1 MKYRVVEL
9 EITSAYLLSLSRY
22 LVGFRR
28 ARTQGGLAEQ
38 MGRENERLAARVR
51 QYPPRSAALKRF
63 KDPRLDNPTDPGES
77 LDVLRNYLVAR
88 KPQAW
93 SEGLMAS
100 IPSTTFARPSNLPL
114 LLISLPRIVVN
125 NT

>member
-1 MKYRVVEL
+1 MVVEL
-9 EITSAYLLSLSRY
+9 EITRAYLLSLSRY
-22 LVGFRR
+22 SVGFRR
-28 ARTQGGLAEQ
+28 ARSQGGLAEQ

-63 KDPRLDNPTDPGES
+63 KDPRLDNPTALDSGES
-77 LDVLRNYLVAR
+77 LDVPRNYLVAR

-100 IPSTTFARPSNLPL
+100 IPSSTFARPSNLPL
-114 LLISLPRIVVN
+114 LLISLPGPELL
-125 NT
+125 